1 MARYTE
7 KLILNTFEEML
18 ESMSFDKITVSALTK
33 KCDISPNTFY
43 YHYKDIYELL
53 ESWFKNQTEEFLSSR
68 EEGEGWEETIKAV
81 LKTLQQR
88 PNIVYNVYDSL
99 SRENLE
105 RYVFKSAEGA
115 FFNLAKKKTEGF
127 GIDPEMLKTISDIC
141 CYAVLG
147 FFLKFLWSHMSLD
160 IDKSINQISRAINTA
175 IEMYIINA
183 LSGVDILGEI

>member
-7 KLILNTFEEML
+7 KAILTNFEEML
-18 ESMSFDKITVSALTK
+18 EAMPFDKITVSALTK

-53 ESWFKNQTEEFLSSR
+53 EHWFNIQTEQFLSAR
-68 EEGEGWEETIKAV
+68 PEGEPWDDTIKWI
-81 LKTLQQR
+81 LKTLQKR
-88 PNIVYNVYDSL
+88 PNLVYNVYDSL

-115 FFNLAKKKTEGF
+115 FFNLAKRKTTGF
-127 GIDPEMLKTISDIC
+127 EVDDEMLKTISDIC

-147 FFLKFLWSHMSLD
+147 FFLKFIWSHMTLD
-160 IDKSINQISRAINTA
+160 VEKSINQISRAINTA
-175 IEMYIINA
+175 IEMYIANA
-183 LSGVDILGEI
+183 LSGIDILGDN

>member
-7 KLILNTFEEML
+7 KLILGKFEEML
-18 ESMSFDKITVSALTK
+18 EVMPFDKITVSALAK
-33 KCDISPNTFY
+33 NCDISPNTFY

-53 ESWFKNQTEEFLSSR
+53 EHWFNITTQQFLGSR
-68 EEGEGWEETIKAV
+68 PQGEPWDETIKAV

-115 FFNLAKKKTEGF
+115 FFKLAQNKTDGF
-127 GIDPEMLKTISDIC
+127 DIDPEMLRTISDIC

-147 FFLKFLWSHMSLD
+147 FFLKFIWSHMSLD
-160 IDKSINQISRAINTA
+160 IDKSINQISTAINTA
-175 IEMYIINA
+175 IEMYIASA
-183 LSGVDILGEI
+183 LAGIDILG

>member
-7 KLILNTFEEML
+7 KLILGKFEEML
-18 ESMSFDKITVSALTK
+18 EAMPFDKITVSALAK
-33 KCDISPNTFY
+33 NCDISPNTFY

-53 ESWFKNQTEEFLSSR
+53 EHWFNTCTQQFLGSR
-68 EEGEGWEETIKAV
+68 PEGEPWEETIKAV
-81 LKTLQQR
+81 LKMLQTR

-115 FFNLAKKKTEGF
+115 FFKLAQTKTDGF
-127 GIDPEMLKTISDIC
+127 DIDPEMLRTISDIC

-147 FFLKFLWSHMSLD
+147 FFLKFIWSRMSLD
-160 IDKSINQISRAINTA
+160 IDKSINQISTAINTA
-175 IEMYIINA
+175 IEMYIASA
-183 LSGVDILGEI
+183 LAGIDILG